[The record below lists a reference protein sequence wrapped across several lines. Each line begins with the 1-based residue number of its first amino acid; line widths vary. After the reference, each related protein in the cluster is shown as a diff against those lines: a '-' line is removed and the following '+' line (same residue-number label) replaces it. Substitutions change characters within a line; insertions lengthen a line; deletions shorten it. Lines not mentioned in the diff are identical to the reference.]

1 MILVHA
7 GWLAGLWVLGYNR
20 TVIPVYLAAFLV
32 QQIGRYWVLATFG
45 RRWTTRVIVLPGA
58 PLVESGPCRLMRH
71 PNMPSWLASP
81 RSSRWRSICPFIRW
95 YFSPSMQQPH
105 ICAYRSRIRP

>member
-45 RRWTTRVIVLPGA
+45 RRWTTQRAAGRD
-58 PLVESGPCRLMRH
+58 RLMRH

-105 ICAYRSRIRP
+105 ICAYRSTIRP